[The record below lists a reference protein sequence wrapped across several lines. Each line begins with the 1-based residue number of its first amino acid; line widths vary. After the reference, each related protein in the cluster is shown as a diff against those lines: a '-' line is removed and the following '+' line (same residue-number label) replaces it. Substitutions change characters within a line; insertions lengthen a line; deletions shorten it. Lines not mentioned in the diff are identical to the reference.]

1 MQRGQHVQ
9 SPVVGRT
16 KRWLV
21 WLDHREKEVWGG
33 VQLERRAGVELQ
45 SSGGCT

>member
-1 MQRGQHVQ
+1 MQREQHVQ

-16 KRWLV
+16 KRRLV
-21 WLDHREKEVWGG
+21 WLDDGEEEVGG
-33 VQLERRAGVELQ
+33 GMQLERQAGVELQ